1 MTSGRYLLQ
10 ILAVRA
16 DALER
21 IRAGL
26 DPDDLEL
33 EDRQTYLS
41 MVQILE
47 RGGQELLVRELPG
60 FDDEAQDMIR
70 RAWAS
75 PPPSVDDAVV
85 DDLLHNL
92 KQKSLRDR
100 RRRVI
105 SEMVEAERL
114 GDRGRVD
121 ELKATVDEL
130 RGKLEGIAGEPR

>member
-1 MTSGRYLLQ
+1 
-10 ILAVRA
+10 
-16 DALER
+16 
-21 IRAGL
+21 
-26 DPDDLEL
+26 
-33 EDRQTYLS
+33 